1 MGFTP
6 REEYGNFGSSQWMR
20 YAVARVGVAMPN
32 CFTYATARISEIV
45 GHNQSL
51 DGNTRVSGAGN
62 LWETH
67 APEFSQSSVAQ
78 VGDLAIYKGGYGNY
92 GHVAVVEVV
101 GVNMAMS
108 QSNYGG
114 NLFDYVEVPKNVGSY
129 YPGTALRLV
138 GFLRHK
144 ELGTTVSNSYSEKQL
159 INENGVATLT
169 QDVNKRR
176 DSPTGIVAETLKKGT
191 KLTYTQKW
199 VGNGHR
205 YISFVEHQND
215 GRMYRYFVAI
225 SGSEKQGVDMWA
237 TFEQPNDTPSYKLED
252 EHGWAKY
259 KVDQVQIRQDSPTG
273 KVVGV
278 ANANTLIEYTQKCA
292 TDAHRYI
299 VYKKDGH
306 NYFVACSPTKDRST
320 AWCDFYAENPDK
332 VETSKPSID
341 QSNVKHWGVDLSE
354 ANRESDVDMSK
365 YDFAI
370 IQCNYGEKTDNE
382 GYKDKKLDHWVSEC
396 LKHNKPFGFYCYDY
410 AYNAEGAK
418 LEAEYA
424 VELAEKYKPTLG
436 IWIDMEDSDDWKKK
450 RGLLTKEHC
459 LEMCQVFCKVVKEA
473 GWYTGVYSSTW
484 WFDNWLT
491 DGLDDYDKWVAQ
503 WDSND
508 GNYNSDT
515 SYRGTIHQYT
525 SIDKATGIGLD
536 KNAMYV
542 DFDHYKV
549 KNTSE
554 KPSNDKPSEEKP
566 SEPQKEPT
574 DDKKENDEQSSVE
587 SKKSLLDVLYELLKW
602 ILSLFGKKQGDK

>member
-1 MGFTP
+1 MSFAP
-6 REEYGNFGSSQWMR
+6 RTSYGNFGNTQWMA
-20 YAVARVGVAMPN
+20 YAVARTGVPMPN

-51 DGNTRVSGAGN
+51 DGPYKVPGAGD
-62 LWETH
+62 LWRTH
-67 APEFSQSSVAQ
+67 APEFVQSSTPIPGA
-78 VGDLAIYKGGYGNY
+78 LAIYKGGYNNY

-101 GVNMAMS
+101 GANMAMS

-114 NLFDYVEVPKNVGSY
+114 NMFDFVEVPKTPGSY
-129 YPGTALRLV
+129 YPGTGLRLC
-138 GFLRHK
+138 GFLIHNSLR
-144 ELGTTVSNSYSEKQL
+144 GNTVVSTGYNEKQL
-159 INENGVATLT
+159 INENGTAVLT
-169 QDVNKRR
+169 QAVNKRR

-205 YISFVEHQND
+205 YISFVEHQQD

-237 TFEQPNDTPSYKLED
+237 TFEQPQTTPNYKLED

-273 KVVGV
+273 KVVDT
-278 ANANTLIEYTQKCA
+278 ANVNTLIEYTQKCA

-306 NYFVACSPTKDRST
+306 NLFVACSPTKDRST
-320 AWCDFYAENPDK
+320 AWCDFYATSPNENTKTSDK
-332 VETSKPSID
+332 KID
-341 QSNVKHWGVDLSE
+341 QSNVLHWGVDLSV
-354 ANRESDVDMSK
+354 ANKESDVDMSK

-370 IQCNYGEKTDNE
+370 IQCNYGEKTSDE
-382 GYKDKKLDHWVSEC
+382 GYKDKKLEHWVSEC

-424 VELAEKYKPTLG
+424 VELAERYQPTLG
-436 IWIDMEDSDDWKKK
+436 IWIDMEDSDDWKQK

-459 LEMCQVFCKVVKEA
+459 LEMCQIFCKVVKDA
-473 GWYTGVYSSTW
+473 GWYTGVYSSPW

-491 DGLDDYDKWVAQ
+491 TGLDDYDKWVAQ

-515 SYRGTIHQYT
+515 SKRGTIHQYT

-542 DFDHYKV
+542 DFDHYKSKIV
-549 KNTSE
+549 E
-554 KPSNDKPSEEKP
+554 KPQNETENVQKDESNESDI
-566 SEPQKEPT
+566 KELNGLMNT
-574 DDKKENDEQSSVE
+574 LISILKKLLSV
-587 SKKSLLDVLYELLKW
+587 
-602 ILSLFGKKQGDK
+602 FGKSGD

>member
-1 MGFTP
+1 MSFAP
-6 REEYGNFGSSQWMR
+6 RTSYGNFGNTQWMA
-20 YAVARVGVAMPN
+20 YAVARTGVAMPN

-51 DGNTRVSGAGN
+51 DGNTKVAGAGN

-67 APEFSQSSVAQ
+67 APEFVQSNMPIPGA
-78 VGDLAIYKGGYGNY
+78 LAIYKGGYGNY

-114 NLFDYVEVPKNVGSY
+114 NLFDFVEVPKVPGSY
-129 YPGTALRLV
+129 YPGTGLRLC
-138 GFLRHK
+138 GFLIHNSLRN
-144 ELGTTVSNSYSEKQL
+144 GTTISSSYSEKQL
-159 INENGVATLT
+159 INENGTAVLT
-169 QDVNKRR
+169 QAVNKRR

-205 YISFVEHQND
+205 YISWVEHQND

-225 SGSEKQGVDMWA
+225 SGSEKQGADMWA
-237 TFEQPNDTPSYKLED
+237 TFEQPQTTPNYKLED

-273 KVVGV
+273 KVVGT
-278 ANANTLIEYTQKCA
+278 ANVNTLIEYTQKCA

-299 VYKKDGH
+299 VYKKGGH
-306 NYFVACSPTKDRST
+306 NLFVACSPTKDRST
-320 AWCDFYAENPDK
+320 AWCDFYATSPNENTKTLDK
-332 VETSKPSID
+332 KID
-341 QSNVKHWGVDLSE
+341 QSNVLHWGVDLSE

-370 IQCNYGEKTDNE
+370 IRCNFGEKTSDAK
-382 GYKDKKLDHWVSEC
+382 YKDKKVDHWVSEC
-396 LKHNKPFGFYCYDY
+396 NKHGKPFGLYCYDY
-410 AYNAEGAK
+410 AYDADGAK

-424 VELAEKYKPTLG
+424 VELAEQYKPTLG
-436 IWIDMEDSDDWKKK
+436 IWFDMEDADAWKKK

-459 LEMCQVFCKVVKEA
+459 LEMCKTFCKYVKEK

-491 DGLDDYDKWVAQ
+491 DLDDYDKWVAQ

-542 DFDHYKV
+542 DFDHYKSASKEV
-549 KNTSE
+549 TE
-554 KPSNDKPSEEKP
+554 Q
-566 SEPQKEPT
+566 QKA
-574 DDKKENDEQSSVE
+574 DDGQSDAKELNGLLGTLI
-587 SKKSLLDVLYELLKW
+587 SLLKKLLS
-602 ILSLFGKKQGDK
+602 IFGKSGD

>member
-1 MGFTP
+1 MSFVP
-6 REEYGNFGSSQWMR
+6 RTSYGNFGSSQWMN
-20 YAVARVGVAMPN
+20 YAVARTGVAMPN

-51 DGNTRVSGAGN
+51 DGNTRVAGAGN

-225 SGSEKQGVDMWA
+225 SGSEKQGVDLWA
-237 TFEQPNDTPSYKLED
+237 TFEQPNTTPSYKLED

-306 NYFVACSPTKDRST
+306 NYFIACSPTKDRST

-332 VETSKPSID
+332 VETSKPGIN

-370 IQCNYGEKTDNE
+370 IRCNFGEKTSDAK
-382 GYKDKKLDHWVSEC
+382 YKDKKVEHWVSEC
-396 LKHNKPFGFYCYDY
+396 NKHGKPFGLYCYDY
-410 AYNAEGAK
+410 AYDADGAK

-424 VELAEKYKPTLG
+424 VELAEQYKPTLG
-436 IWIDMEDSDDWKKK
+436 IWFDMEDADAWKKK

-459 LEMCQVFCKVVKEA
+459 LEMCKTFCKHVKEK

-491 DGLDDYDKWVAQ
+491 DGLEDYDKWVAQ
-503 WDSND
+503 WDAND

-515 SYRGTIHQYT
+515 SNRGTIHQYT

-549 KNTSE
+549 KA
-554 KPSNDKPSEEKP
+554 DKPSEEKP

-574 DDKKENDEQSSVE
+574 DDKKENDEQSNVE
-587 SKKSLLDVLYELLKW
+587 SKKTLLDVLYELLKW

>member
-1 MGFTP
+1 MKITP
-6 REEYGNFGSSQWMR
+6 RTSYGNFGNTQWMQ
-20 YAVARVGVAMPN
+20 YAVARTGVSMPN

-51 DGNTRVSGAGN
+51 DGNTRVAGAGN

-67 APEFSQSSVAQ
+67 APEFVQSNTPIPGA
-78 VGDLAIYKGGYGNY
+78 LAIYKGGYQNY

-114 NLFDYVEVPKNVGSY
+114 NLFDYVEVPKIPGSY
-129 YPGTALRLV
+129 YPGTGLKLC
-138 GFLRHK
+138 GFLIHHS
-144 ELGTTVSNSYSEKQL
+144 LLNGTTVSSSYSEKQL
-159 INENGVATLT
+159 INENGVAILT

-176 DSPTGIVAETLKKGT
+176 DSPTGLIAETLKKGT
-191 KLTYTQKW
+191 KLAYSQKW

-237 TFEQPNDTPSYKLED
+237 TFEQPQITPNYKLED

-278 ANANTLIEYTQKCA
+278 ANVNTLIEYTQKCA

-320 AWCDFYAENPDK
+320 AWCDFYTTSPNENTKTSDK
-332 VETSKPSID
+332 KID
-341 QSNVKHWGVDLSE
+341 QSNVLHWGVDLSV
-354 ANRESDVDMSK
+354 ANKESDVDMSK

-370 IQCNYGEKTDNE
+370 IQCNYGEKTSDE
-382 GYKDKKLDHWVSEC
+382 RYKDKKLDHWVSEC

-424 VELAEKYKPTLG
+424 VELAERYQPTLG

-459 LEMCQVFCKVVKEA
+459 LEMCQIFCKVVKDA

-491 DGLDDYDKWVAQ
+491 DGLEDYDKWVAQ
-503 WDSND
+503 WDAND
-508 GNYNSDT
+508 GQYHSDT
-515 SYRGTIHQYT
+515 SNMGTIHQYT

-542 DFDHYKV
+542 EFDHYK
-549 KNTSE
+549 
-554 KPSNDKPSEEKP
+554 SNL
-566 SEPQKEPT
+566 KEPSREQKQT
-574 DDKKENDEQSSVE
+574 DKHQDVKELNG
-587 SKKSLLDVLYELLKW
+587 LLKA
-602 ILSLFGKKQGDK
+602 IIGLLKKLFSVFGKSGD